1 MKAWR
6 ILRRFVA
13 PASAALAL
21 LAPTGPLRAA
31 DEGDAAADVAAAR
44 ALFEKNLQAIR
55 DKNRDAYLSCYLESD
70 RLARTGPAGFQL
82 GYAGLAETA
91 GQGWPDHIAAD
102 DLHLTPVRPGLVYGT
117 YRYRVRYGG
126 REDSGLSERFF
137 TATPQGWKIAVS
149 TAFSAVPGVP
159 PPPRALVGATLVDG
173 TGAPPVP
180 DAVVLLRD
188 GKIECAGARAAC
200 PIPAGVDTT
209 DLAGLWITPG
219 LIDAHVHFSQ
229 TGWADGRPD
238 SIDLRAQHPYEK
250 VIAGL
255 ARHPERFGRSYLC
268 SGVTAVFDVGGY
280 AWTLGLPRWAEPDS
294 EVPRVAAAGPLLST
308 IDHWLNLPG
317 ERQFLVL
324 ADADAAREGVGYLAA
339 RGSAAVKVWYIV
351 TPEQT
356 VEKSAAAV
364 HAAGDEA
371 RQRGLPL
378 IVHATGLAEAK
389 EALRAGAK
397 LLVHSVWDLPVDEE
411 FLDLARKNGAMY
423 CPTLTVVRGYQRMF
437 EAAAR
442 KQAPAVDDPNGCVDP
457 ETLARVAETAQ
468 AQAQEEPLTADELK
482 TRDARRAERERL
494 TAANLKRVFEAG
506 IPIAMG
512 TDAGNPLTL
521 HGPAVY
527 AEMEAMQAAGLTPMQ
542 VLVASTRGGAAAM
555 GREKDLGTVEKD
567 KLADLLIVAADP
579 TADVANLRRVRY
591 VVRGGVVRDLA
602 ELHALATTAAE
613 EGGE

>member
-1 MKAWR
+1 
-6 ILRRFVA
+6 
-13 PASAALAL
+13 
-21 LAPTGPLRAA
+21 
-31 DEGDAAADVAAAR
+31 
-44 ALFEKNLQAIR
+44 
-55 DKNRDAYLSCYLESD
+55 
-70 RLARTGPAGFQL
+70 
-82 GYAGLAETA
+82 
-91 GQGWPDHIAAD
+91 
-102 DLHLTPVRPGLVYGT
+102 
-117 YRYRVRYGG
+117 
-126 REDSGLSERFF
+126 
-137 TATPQGWKIAVS
+137 
-149 TAFSAVPGVP
+149 
-159 PPPRALVGATLVDG
+159 
-173 TGAPPVP
+173 
-180 DAVVLLRD
+180 
-188 GKIECAGARAAC
+188 
-200 PIPAGVDTT
+200 
-209 DLAGLWITPG
+209 
-219 LIDAHVHFSQ
+219 
-229 TGWADGRPD
+229 
-238 SIDLRAQHPYEK
+238 
-250 VIAGL
+250 
-255 ARHPERFGRSYLC
+255 
-268 SGVTAVFDVGGY
+268 
-280 AWTLGLPRWAEPDS
+280 DS

-317 ERQFLVL
+317 ERQFVVL
-324 ADADAAREGVGYLAA
+324 TDESAAREGVRYLAA

-364 HAAGDEA
+364 RAAGDEA

-397 LLVHSVWDLPVDEE
+397 LLVHSVWDLPVDDE

-442 KQAPAVDDPNGCVDP
+442 RQAPAVDDPNGCVDP

-468 AQAQEEPLTADELK
+468 AQTQEEAPLTADQIK

-494 TAANLKRVFEAG
+494 AADNLKRVAAAG